1 MWTWSVLL
9 LLHRTATASPGPAL
23 PVPAP
28 GPSPALTLLPAG
40 PKAQPGKTEPAGC
53 IHGHF
58 CIKWVLDKRG
68 LREEIGS
75 DALSPKGLIR
85 L

>member
-1 MWTWSVLL
+1 MDMVSSAAPA
-9 LLHRTATASPGPAL
+9 ATASPGPAL

-40 PKAQPGKTEPAGC
+40 PKAQPGKTEPAQR
-53 IHGHF
+53 IHGRF

-68 LREEIGS
+68 LREELVTMLLVQR
-75 DALSPKGLIR
+75 D
-85 L
+85 